1 MLISDEVD
9 DEHGEWSTGAQA
21 NGSQRTNDGHD
32 VSLLAEE
39 KQWQNQ
45 SKLHSAQQLQDTA
58 VKPPSPSGSVPPAHR
73 PFLYLLCVCSFFVTF
88 RPSEPFLTPYLID
101 YKALGADA
109 VNERVYPTWTYSYF
123 AFLLPA
129 GVLGEVL
136 GYRAMIAAQLLSL
149 LATYSIL
156 IWAEGL
162 QWMQFMQVTFGFSSA
177 VQSCVFF
184 TYIYRCS
191 PVEIYP
197 TVVSAIY
204 TCDRSWAESGPVAA
218 IADDCCITDQLFAS
232 YHVLSMPDCL
242 SARIGSHRPSSVL
255 TLLYMPASFS
265 VTTMCP

>member
-1 MLISDEVD
+1 MLVSDSD
-9 DEHGEWSTGAQA
+9 DGHGGWSGNTQLA
-21 NGSQRTNDGHD
+21 NGSHD
-32 VSLLAEE
+32 ANGGYAVSLLDEE
-39 KQWQNQ
+39 KQHHDYSDKADHTSAFTSSPQ
-45 SKLHSAQQLQDTA
+45 SYQAASDTA
-58 VKPPSPSGSVPPAHR
+58 LSASKSSAAPSGVPPVHR

-101 YKALGADA
+101 YKGLGADA
-109 VNERVYPTWTYSYF
+109 VNERVYPTWTYCYF

-149 LATYSIL
+149 IATYSIL

-197 TVVSAIY
+197 TVVSTA
-204 TCDRSWAESGPVAA
+204 
-218 IADDCCITDQLFAS
+218 QLTS
-232 YHVLSMPDCL
+232 NEQ
-242 SARIGSHRPSSVL
+242 
-255 TLLYMPASFS
+255 LLYAG
-265 VTTMCP
+265 